1 MLGKAAW
8 VMKLRFLF
16 FIFQFSFSFVLRVE
30 GHEHT
35 RRSGSSFNAGKR
47 RSALFDLGF
56 VGFVTGDSIAC
67 GRVKIKCG
75 NLPLNSSSWL
85 TPVHDTKFNSN
96 LIQINILRN
105 PILIHRIH
113 LSLNQRCQ
121 IIHHLFRYI
130 ISRIINIICRHTLD
144 CIRNIT
150 YRECFKFRSIRLVSF
165 PKKSLE

>member
-1 MLGKAAW
+1 MAAW

-75 NLPLNSSSWL
+75 NLPFNSSSWL
-85 TPVHDTKFNSN
+85 TPVHEKDLVLCLLLDVTMQKF
-96 LIQINILRN
+96 
-105 PILIHRIH
+105 
-113 LSLNQRCQ
+113 
-121 IIHHLFRYI
+121 
-130 ISRIINIICRHTLD
+130 
-144 CIRNIT
+144 
-150 YRECFKFRSIRLVSF
+150 
-165 PKKSLE
+165 